1 VQQRCTVS
9 HGYPGHGGREEER
22 RIRMVPALTD
32 GPRSDREFDLDV
44 RLQPVARHGSTEA
57 AAKPTDSGCP
67 DGPTNLTCNPEGGC

>member
-1 VQQRCTVS
+1 
-9 HGYPGHGGREEER
+9 
-22 RIRMVPALTD
+22 MVPALND

-44 RLQPVARHGSTEA
+44 RLQPVARHGSPDA